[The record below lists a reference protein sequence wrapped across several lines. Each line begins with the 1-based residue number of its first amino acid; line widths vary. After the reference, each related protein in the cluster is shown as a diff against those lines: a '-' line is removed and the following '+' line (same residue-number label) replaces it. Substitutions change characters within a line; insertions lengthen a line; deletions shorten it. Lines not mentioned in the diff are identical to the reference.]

1 MQVVGHWCRWLN
13 VTLTHVSADF
23 ARSQRA
29 AGRMGRQFQEVLSML
44 CHKWP
49 LRWDHYVLPAS
60 WIQRVTPE
68 TSLSANMAPFR
79 ILVGRDARTR
89 IDTMTLSIDEGEF
102 RGGFDNFEVDK
113 LEAFMEVRD
122 ALDKRQAGKDK
133 ARDAL
138 NAQVGRGLPGRYAKV
153 EDLVMVKEADSSSAR
168 QGMHLKL
175 SHDHWTAPWKVV
187 SILRPGSSLV
197 VNLNGRSIRG
207 RAVSVANVKPF
218 YLRPVDLRH
227 EFEDEFAH
235 AAWGADLGLA
245 EASTAASPV
254 YTLLDHKAVQGMRDT
269 WSWEYRGRYED
280 GVESQ
285 WLTEDEVKDSFTL
298 LQLDAFHAM

>member
-1 MQVVGHWCRWLN
+1 
-13 VTLTHVSADF
+13 
-23 ARSQRA
+23 
-29 AGRMGRQFQEVLSML
+29 
-44 CHKWP
+44 
-49 LRWDHYVLPAS
+49 
-60 WIQRVTPE
+60 
-68 TSLSANMAPFR
+68 
-79 ILVGRDARTR
+79 
-89 IDTMTLSIDEGEF
+89 
-102 RGGFDNFEVDK
+102 
-113 LEAFMEVRD
+113 
-122 ALDKRQAGKDK
+122 
-133 ARDAL
+133 
-138 NAQVGRGLPGRYAKV
+138 
-153 EDLVMVKEADSSSAR
+153 MVKEADSSLTR
-168 QGMHLKL
+168 QGVHPKL
-175 SHDHWTAPWKVV
+175 SHDHSTAPWRVV
-187 SILRPGSSLV
+187 GIPRPGASLV
-197 VNLNGRSIRG
+197 VNLDGRRIR
-207 RAVSVANVKPF
+207 RRTVSVANVKPF